1 MADKAD
7 ISAKLEVDG
16 EKAFRDSL
24 KAVDA
29 ELKNFKSEMDLTASA
44 MDDMA
49 DSEEKTAKQSAT
61 LEKIIDTQEKKLGLL
76 NEKYQA
82 SAGKLEDLG
91 RALEDA
97 KNEFGANSEQAL
109 KAQNAYNNQLKSAMN
124 WKTQINKTATE
135 MNKAKKAFSD
145 LGKASD
151 DLGESLAKASDG
163 GGKIKEIF
171 AGNVLAGGA
180 MALAGAVAN
189 IASSFLNI
197 DKATEEVRE
206 NLAKVDSAFSA
217 SGKSSESARKAYR
230 DFYKILGDSDTA
242 AESTQLL
249 AQLAKSEQEVDKW
262 TRTATG
268 VMATFGDSLPINS
281 LIEAANETAKVGTVT
296 GVLAD
301 ALNWV
306 GISEDEFN
314 AKLAACSSE
323 QERNTLITETLA
335 ATYEDAAT
343 AYEANNAGLMQ
354 ARELQAQLDESL
366 AALGGTV
373 QNVKNG
379 LLADFLPA
387 IVQIIEGFNDFVNGV
402 DGADEALSDGI
413 EQMIKAAAKKA
424 PDFLAAGV
432 EIIGMLLK
440 GIVSNLPALAV
451 EFAKMPIKL
460 LAALL
465 EGIGVLP
472 EGGRKMID
480 EILDGAEG
488 KLKGFYDLG
497 INAVKGLWSGI
508 KAEFKSIP
516 SKFSNLLS
524 KLVGTAE
531 DELEINS
538 PSKVFYEIGQYVV
551 QGLAEGIKD
560 GEALAANT
568 MDALNQKIIA
578 KEEELTEALKNSDLS
593 EEMKESLNK
602 QLEAV
607 KEFRQEYESAWDEI
621 TKKQKS
627 MAEKLAD
634 YGDLFTRV
642 TGEAG
647 ESLIELSD
655 LSEQINQI
663 NLFKAA
669 LDRLKAMDAPEGLID
684 AVANM
689 DVDSALAYTDE
700 LFKLT
705 KEEYDDYVKLWE
717 EKQKLAGD
725 HARMFYQS
733 EFDDMKK
740 EFIDKVPPF
749 MDETRDEFMC
759 DGLEL
764 MKGLAQG
771 IQNGRSTVINT
782 IIAVVQQ
789 AVEAAKEE
797 LGIHSPSKV
806 FAQIGDYMAQGLS
819 SGFTNGMKAAT
830 SDITAAMQP
839 QMAQSTQ
846 NQGLVEGLLN
856 GLSAMQDKAVNMA
869 VQVVLPNGEVLAET
883 VFNDLLNVSKQ
894 RGVSLAN
901 A

>member
-29 ELKNFKSEMDLTASA
+29 ELKSLKSEMDLTAST

-49 DSEEKTAKQSAT
+49 DSEEKTAKQGET

-76 NEKYQA
+76 NEKYQT
-82 SAGKLEDLG
+82 SVGRLGDLG
-91 RALEDA
+91 TALENA
-97 KNEFGANSEQAL
+97 KNEFGANSEEAL
-109 KAQNAYNNQLKSAMN
+109 KAQNAYNKQLKSAMDL
-124 WKTQINKTATE
+124 KTQINQTAAE
-135 MNKAKKAFSD
+135 MNKAKKDFSD

-151 DLGESLAKASDG
+151 KLGDGMAKAGDS

-180 MALAGAVAN
+180 MALAGAVAS

-206 NLAKVDSAFSA
+206 NLAKVDSAFGA
-217 SGKSSESARKAYR
+217 SGKSSESASKAYR

-402 DGADEALSDGI
+402 DGADKALSDGI
-413 EQMIKAAAKKA
+413 GQMIDTVVAKLPEFFEFGIKVIGAIAKGILDNLPNIALAAANMVWTLIATITGLDPDIFNTGIDMVKQAADGAISMVKEFVTIGSNVVSGLWEGIKSKSAWLKNQVKNWCQNILDTVKEFFHIGSPSKLFADEVGAMLPAGMAIGIDKGAKKA
-424 PDFLAAGV
+424 LDSMNSLSASVFNAGQ
-432 EIIGMLLK
+432 
-440 GIVSNLPALAV
+440 
-451 EFAKMPIKL
+451 
-460 LAALL
+460 
-465 EGIGVLP
+465 
-472 EGGRKMID
+472 MI
-480 EILDGAEG
+480 E
-488 KLKGFYDLG
+488 
-497 INAVKGLWSGI
+497 
-508 KAEFKSIP
+508 
-516 SKFSNLLS
+516 
-524 KLVGTAE
+524 
-531 DELEINS
+531 
-538 PSKVFYEIGQYVV
+538 
-551 QGLAEGIKD
+551 
-560 GEALAANT
+560 
-568 MDALNQKIIA
+568 
-578 KEEELTEALKNSDLS
+578 
-593 EEMKESLNK
+593 
-602 QLEAV
+602 
-607 KEFRQEYESAWDEI
+607 
-621 TKKQKS
+621 
-627 MAEKLAD
+627 
-634 YGDLFTRV
+634 
-642 TGEAG
+642 
-647 ESLIELSD
+647 
-655 LSEQINQI
+655 
-663 NLFKAA
+663 
-669 LDRLKAMDAPEGLID
+669 
-684 AVANM
+684 
-689 DVDSALAYTDE
+689 
-700 LFKLT
+700 
-705 KEEYDDYVKLWE
+705 
-717 EKQKLAGD
+717 
-725 HARMFYQS
+725 
-733 EFDDMKK
+733 
-740 EFIDKVPPF
+740 
-749 MDETRDEFMC
+749 
-759 DGLEL
+759 
-764 MKGLAQG
+764 
-771 IQNGRSTVINT
+771 
-782 IIAVVQQ
+782 
-789 AVEAAKEE
+789 
-797 LGIHSPSKV
+797 
-806 FAQIGDYMAQGLS
+806 
-819 SGFTNGMKAAT
+819 
-830 SDITAAMQP
+830 P

-894 RGVSLAN
+894 RGVSLATT
-901 A
+901 

>member
-16 EKAFRDSL
+16 EKAFKDSL

-29 ELKNFKSEMDLTASA
+29 ELKNLKSEMDLTASA

-49 DSEEKTAKQSAT
+49 DSEEKTAKQGET

-76 NEKYQA
+76 NEKYQT
-82 SAGKLEDLG
+82 SVGRLGDLG
-91 RALEDA
+91 TALENA

-109 KAQNAYNNQLKSAMN
+109 KAQNAYNKQLKSAMDL
-124 WKTQINKTATE
+124 KTQINQTAAE
-135 MNKAKKAFSD
+135 MNKAKKDFSD

-151 DLGESLAKASDG
+151 ELGDGMAKAGDS

-189 IASSFLNI
+189 IAKSFLDI

-217 SGKSSESARKAYR
+217 SGKSAESSRKAYR

-249 AQLAKSEQEVDKW
+249 AQLAKSEQDVDKW

-402 DGADEALSDGI
+402 DGADKALSDGI
-413 EQMIKAAAKKA
+413 GQMIDTVVAKLPEFFEFGIKVIGAIAKGILDNLPNIALAAANMVWTLIATITGLDPDIFNTGIDMVKQAADGAISMVQEFVTIGSNVVSGLWEGIKSKSAWLKNQVKSWCQNILDTVKEFFHIGSPSKLFADEVGAMLPAGMAIGIDKGAKKA
-424 PDFLAAGV
+424 LDSMNSLSASVFNAGQ
-432 EIIGMLLK
+432 
-440 GIVSNLPALAV
+440 
-451 EFAKMPIKL
+451 
-460 LAALL
+460 
-465 EGIGVLP
+465 
-472 EGGRKMID
+472 MI
-480 EILDGAEG
+480 E
-488 KLKGFYDLG
+488 
-497 INAVKGLWSGI
+497 
-508 KAEFKSIP
+508 
-516 SKFSNLLS
+516 
-524 KLVGTAE
+524 
-531 DELEINS
+531 
-538 PSKVFYEIGQYVV
+538 
-551 QGLAEGIKD
+551 
-560 GEALAANT
+560 
-568 MDALNQKIIA
+568 
-578 KEEELTEALKNSDLS
+578 
-593 EEMKESLNK
+593 
-602 QLEAV
+602 
-607 KEFRQEYESAWDEI
+607 
-621 TKKQKS
+621 
-627 MAEKLAD
+627 
-634 YGDLFTRV
+634 
-642 TGEAG
+642 
-647 ESLIELSD
+647 
-655 LSEQINQI
+655 
-663 NLFKAA
+663 
-669 LDRLKAMDAPEGLID
+669 
-684 AVANM
+684 
-689 DVDSALAYTDE
+689 
-700 LFKLT
+700 
-705 KEEYDDYVKLWE
+705 
-717 EKQKLAGD
+717 
-725 HARMFYQS
+725 
-733 EFDDMKK
+733 
-740 EFIDKVPPF
+740 
-749 MDETRDEFMC
+749 
-759 DGLEL
+759 
-764 MKGLAQG
+764 
-771 IQNGRSTVINT
+771 
-782 IIAVVQQ
+782 
-789 AVEAAKEE
+789 
-797 LGIHSPSKV
+797 
-806 FAQIGDYMAQGLS
+806 
-819 SGFTNGMKAAT
+819 
-830 SDITAAMQP
+830 P

>member
-16 EKAFRDSL
+16 EKTFKDSL

-29 ELKNFKSEMDLTASA
+29 ELKSLKSEMDLTASA

-49 DSEEKTAKQSAT
+49 DSEEKTAKQSET

-76 NEKYQA
+76 NEKYQT
-82 SAGKLEDLG
+82 SVGRLSDLG
-91 RALEDA
+91 TALENA

-109 KAQNAYNNQLKSAMN
+109 KAQNAYNKQLKSAMDL
-124 WKTQINKTATE
+124 KTQINQTAAE
-135 MNKAKKAFSD
+135 MNKAKKDFND
-145 LGKASD
+145 LGKASGN
-151 DLGESLAKASDG
+151 LGESLAKASDG

-217 SGKSSESARKAYR
+217 SGKSSESAHKAYR

-335 ATYEDAAT
+335 ATYEDAAI
-343 AYEANNAGLMQ
+343 AYEANNAGLIQ

-402 DGADEALSDGI
+402 DGADKALSDGI
-413 EQMIKAAAKKA
+413 EQMIDAVVAKLPEFFEFGIKVIGAIAKGILDNLPNIALAAANMVWTLIATIVGLDPEIFNTGIDMVKQAADGAISMVKEFVTIGSNVVSGLWEGIKSKSTWLKNQVKNWCQNILDTVKEFFHIGSPSKLFADEVGAMLPAGMAIGIDKGAKKA
-424 PDFLAAGV
+424 LDSMNSLSASVFNAG
-432 EIIGMLLK
+432 
-440 GIVSNLPALAV
+440 
-451 EFAKMPIKL
+451 
-460 LAALL
+460 
-465 EGIGVLP
+465 
-472 EGGRKMID
+472 KMI
-480 EILDGAEG
+480 E
-488 KLKGFYDLG
+488 
-497 INAVKGLWSGI
+497 
-508 KAEFKSIP
+508 
-516 SKFSNLLS
+516 
-524 KLVGTAE
+524 
-531 DELEINS
+531 
-538 PSKVFYEIGQYVV
+538 
-551 QGLAEGIKD
+551 
-560 GEALAANT
+560 
-568 MDALNQKIIA
+568 
-578 KEEELTEALKNSDLS
+578 
-593 EEMKESLNK
+593 
-602 QLEAV
+602 
-607 KEFRQEYESAWDEI
+607 
-621 TKKQKS
+621 
-627 MAEKLAD
+627 
-634 YGDLFTRV
+634 
-642 TGEAG
+642 
-647 ESLIELSD
+647 
-655 LSEQINQI
+655 
-663 NLFKAA
+663 
-669 LDRLKAMDAPEGLID
+669 
-684 AVANM
+684 
-689 DVDSALAYTDE
+689 
-700 LFKLT
+700 
-705 KEEYDDYVKLWE
+705 
-717 EKQKLAGD
+717 
-725 HARMFYQS
+725 
-733 EFDDMKK
+733 
-740 EFIDKVPPF
+740 
-749 MDETRDEFMC
+749 
-759 DGLEL
+759 
-764 MKGLAQG
+764 
-771 IQNGRSTVINT
+771 
-782 IIAVVQQ
+782 
-789 AVEAAKEE
+789 
-797 LGIHSPSKV
+797 
-806 FAQIGDYMAQGLS
+806 
-819 SGFTNGMKAAT
+819 
-830 SDITAAMQP
+830 P

-894 RGVSLAN
+894 RGVSLATT
-901 A
+901 

>member
-24 KAVDA
+24 NAINA
-29 ELKNFKSEMDLTASA
+29 ELKALKSESDLVSSS
-44 MDDMA
+44 MDDMT
-49 DSEEKTAKQSAT
+49 DSEEKTAKQSET

-82 SAGKLEDLG
+82 SAGRLEDLG
-91 RALEDA
+91 TALKNA

-151 DLGESLAKASDG
+151 DLGESLAKAENS

-180 MALAGAVAN
+180 VALAGAVAD

-217 SGKSSESARKAYR
+217 SGKSAESSRKAYR

-335 ATYEDAAT
+335 ATYEDAAA

-402 DGADEALSDGI
+402 DGADKALSDGI
-413 EQMIKAAAKKA
+413 GQMIDTVIAKLPEFFEFGIKVIGAIAKGILDNLPNIALVAANMVWTLIATIVGLDPEIFNTGVDMVKQAADGAISMVKEFVTIGSNVVSGLWEGIKSKSTWLKNQVKNWCQNILDTVKEFFHIGSPSKLFADEVGAMLPAGMAIGIDKGAKKA
-424 PDFLAAGV
+424 LDSMNSLSASVFNAG
-432 EIIGMLLK
+432 
-440 GIVSNLPALAV
+440 
-451 EFAKMPIKL
+451 
-460 LAALL
+460 
-465 EGIGVLP
+465 
-472 EGGRKMID
+472 KMI
-480 EILDGAEG
+480 E
-488 KLKGFYDLG
+488 
-497 INAVKGLWSGI
+497 
-508 KAEFKSIP
+508 
-516 SKFSNLLS
+516 
-524 KLVGTAE
+524 
-531 DELEINS
+531 
-538 PSKVFYEIGQYVV
+538 
-551 QGLAEGIKD
+551 
-560 GEALAANT
+560 
-568 MDALNQKIIA
+568 
-578 KEEELTEALKNSDLS
+578 
-593 EEMKESLNK
+593 
-602 QLEAV
+602 
-607 KEFRQEYESAWDEI
+607 
-621 TKKQKS
+621 
-627 MAEKLAD
+627 
-634 YGDLFTRV
+634 
-642 TGEAG
+642 
-647 ESLIELSD
+647 
-655 LSEQINQI
+655 
-663 NLFKAA
+663 
-669 LDRLKAMDAPEGLID
+669 
-684 AVANM
+684 
-689 DVDSALAYTDE
+689 
-700 LFKLT
+700 
-705 KEEYDDYVKLWE
+705 
-717 EKQKLAGD
+717 
-725 HARMFYQS
+725 
-733 EFDDMKK
+733 
-740 EFIDKVPPF
+740 
-749 MDETRDEFMC
+749 
-759 DGLEL
+759 
-764 MKGLAQG
+764 
-771 IQNGRSTVINT
+771 
-782 IIAVVQQ
+782 
-789 AVEAAKEE
+789 
-797 LGIHSPSKV
+797 
-806 FAQIGDYMAQGLS
+806 
-819 SGFTNGMKAAT
+819 
-830 SDITAAMQP
+830 P

-894 RGVSLAN
+894 RGVSLATT
-901 A
+901 

>member
-29 ELKNFKSEMDLTASA
+29 ELKNLKSEMDLTAST

-49 DSEEKTAKQSAT
+49 DSEEKTAKQGET

-76 NEKYQA
+76 NEKYQT
-82 SAGKLEDLG
+82 SVGRLSDLG
-91 RALEDA
+91 TALENA
-97 KNEFGANSEQAL
+97 KNEFGANSEEAL
-109 KAQNAYNNQLKSAMN
+109 KAQNAYNRQLKSAMDL
-124 WKTQINKTATE
+124 KTQINQTAAE
-135 MNKAKKAFSD
+135 MNKAKKDFSD

-151 DLGESLAKASDG
+151 KLGDGMAKAGDS

-180 MALAGAVAN
+180 MALAGAVAD

-335 ATYEDAAT
+335 ATYEDAAI

-402 DGADEALSDGI
+402 DGADKALSDGI
-413 EQMIKAAAKKA
+413 GQMIDTVVAKLPEFFEFGIKVIGAIAKGIIDNLPNIALAAANMVWTLIATITGLDPDIFNTGIDMVKQAADGAISMVKEFVTIGSNVVSGLWEGIKSKSAWLKNQVKSWCQNILDTVKEFFHIGSPSKLFADEVGAMLPAGMAIGIDKGAKKA
-424 PDFLAAGV
+424 LDSMNSLSASVFNAG
-432 EIIGMLLK
+432 
-440 GIVSNLPALAV
+440 
-451 EFAKMPIKL
+451 
-460 LAALL
+460 
-465 EGIGVLP
+465 
-472 EGGRKMID
+472 KMI
-480 EILDGAEG
+480 E
-488 KLKGFYDLG
+488 
-497 INAVKGLWSGI
+497 
-508 KAEFKSIP
+508 
-516 SKFSNLLS
+516 
-524 KLVGTAE
+524 
-531 DELEINS
+531 
-538 PSKVFYEIGQYVV
+538 
-551 QGLAEGIKD
+551 
-560 GEALAANT
+560 
-568 MDALNQKIIA
+568 
-578 KEEELTEALKNSDLS
+578 
-593 EEMKESLNK
+593 
-602 QLEAV
+602 
-607 KEFRQEYESAWDEI
+607 
-621 TKKQKS
+621 
-627 MAEKLAD
+627 
-634 YGDLFTRV
+634 
-642 TGEAG
+642 
-647 ESLIELSD
+647 
-655 LSEQINQI
+655 
-663 NLFKAA
+663 
-669 LDRLKAMDAPEGLID
+669 
-684 AVANM
+684 
-689 DVDSALAYTDE
+689 
-700 LFKLT
+700 
-705 KEEYDDYVKLWE
+705 
-717 EKQKLAGD
+717 
-725 HARMFYQS
+725 
-733 EFDDMKK
+733 
-740 EFIDKVPPF
+740 
-749 MDETRDEFMC
+749 
-759 DGLEL
+759 
-764 MKGLAQG
+764 
-771 IQNGRSTVINT
+771 
-782 IIAVVQQ
+782 
-789 AVEAAKEE
+789 
-797 LGIHSPSKV
+797 
-806 FAQIGDYMAQGLS
+806 
-819 SGFTNGMKAAT
+819 
-830 SDITAAMQP
+830 P

-894 RGVSLAN
+894 RGVSLATT
-901 A
+901 

>member
-24 KAVDA
+24 KAVDS
-29 ELKNFKSEMDLTASA
+29 ELKNLKSEMDLTASA

-49 DSEEKTAKQSAT
+49 DSEEKTAKQGET

-76 NEKYQA
+76 NEKYQT
-82 SAGKLEDLG
+82 SVGRLGDLG
-91 RALEDA
+91 TALENA
-97 KNEFGANSEQAL
+97 KNEFGANSEEAL
-109 KAQNAYNNQLKSAMN
+109 KAQNAYNKQLKSAMDL
-124 WKTQINKTATE
+124 KTQINQTAAE
-135 MNKAKKAFSD
+135 MNKAKKDFSD
-145 LGKASD
+145 LGKASG

-217 SGKSSESARKAYR
+217 SGKSAESSRKAYR

-242 AESTQLL
+242 AESAQLL

-335 ATYEDAAT
+335 ATYEDAAI

-366 AALGGTV
+366 ALLGGTV

-402 DGADEALSDGI
+402 DGADKALSDGI
-413 EQMIKAAAKKA
+413 GQMIDAVVAKLPEFFEFGIKVIGAIAKGILDNLPNIALAAANMVWTLIATITGLDPDIFNTGIDMVKQAADGAISMVQEFVTIGSNVVSGLWEGIKSKSAWLKNQVKNWCQSILDSVKEFFHIGSPSKLFADEVGAMLPAGMAIGIDKGAKKA
-424 PDFLAAGV
+424 LDSMNSLSASVFNAGQ
-432 EIIGMLLK
+432 
-440 GIVSNLPALAV
+440 
-451 EFAKMPIKL
+451 
-460 LAALL
+460 
-465 EGIGVLP
+465 
-472 EGGRKMID
+472 MI
-480 EILDGAEG
+480 E
-488 KLKGFYDLG
+488 
-497 INAVKGLWSGI
+497 
-508 KAEFKSIP
+508 
-516 SKFSNLLS
+516 
-524 KLVGTAE
+524 
-531 DELEINS
+531 
-538 PSKVFYEIGQYVV
+538 
-551 QGLAEGIKD
+551 
-560 GEALAANT
+560 
-568 MDALNQKIIA
+568 
-578 KEEELTEALKNSDLS
+578 
-593 EEMKESLNK
+593 
-602 QLEAV
+602 
-607 KEFRQEYESAWDEI
+607 
-621 TKKQKS
+621 
-627 MAEKLAD
+627 
-634 YGDLFTRV
+634 
-642 TGEAG
+642 
-647 ESLIELSD
+647 
-655 LSEQINQI
+655 
-663 NLFKAA
+663 
-669 LDRLKAMDAPEGLID
+669 
-684 AVANM
+684 
-689 DVDSALAYTDE
+689 
-700 LFKLT
+700 
-705 KEEYDDYVKLWE
+705 
-717 EKQKLAGD
+717 
-725 HARMFYQS
+725 
-733 EFDDMKK
+733 
-740 EFIDKVPPF
+740 
-749 MDETRDEFMC
+749 
-759 DGLEL
+759 
-764 MKGLAQG
+764 
-771 IQNGRSTVINT
+771 
-782 IIAVVQQ
+782 
-789 AVEAAKEE
+789 
-797 LGIHSPSKV
+797 
-806 FAQIGDYMAQGLS
+806 
-819 SGFTNGMKAAT
+819 
-830 SDITAAMQP
+830 P

>member
-16 EKAFRDSL
+16 EKAFKDSL

-29 ELKNFKSEMDLTASA
+29 ELKSLKSEMDLTASA

-49 DSEEKTAKQSAT
+49 DSEEKTAKQGET

-76 NEKYQA
+76 NEKYQT
-82 SAGKLEDLG
+82 SVGRLSDLG
-91 RALEDA
+91 SALENA
-97 KNEFGANSEQAL
+97 KNEFGANSEEAL
-109 KAQNAYNNQLKSAMN
+109 KAQNAYNRQLKSAMDL
-124 WKTQINKTATE
+124 KTQINQTAAE
-135 MNKAKKAFSD
+135 MNKAKKDFSD

-151 DLGESLAKASDG
+151 KLGDGMAKAGDS

-206 NLAKVDSAFSA
+206 NLVKVDSAFSA

-281 LIEAANETAKVGTVT
+281 LIEASNETAKVGTVT

-323 QERNTLITETLA
+323 QERNALITETLA
-335 ATYEDAAT
+335 ATYEDAAA

-366 AALGGTV
+366 ALLGGTV
-373 QNVKNG
+373 QDVKNG

-413 EQMIKAAAKKA
+413 GQMIDAVVAKLPEFFEFGIKVIGAIAKGILDNLPNIALAAANMVWTLIATITGLDPDIFNTGIDMVKQAADGAISMVKEFVTIGSNVVSGLWEGIKSKSAWLKNQAKNWCQSILDSVKEFFHIGSPSKLFADEVGAMLPAGMAIGIDKGAKKA
-424 PDFLAAGV
+424 LDSMNSLSASVFNAGQ
-432 EIIGMLLK
+432 
-440 GIVSNLPALAV
+440 
-451 EFAKMPIKL
+451 
-460 LAALL
+460 
-465 EGIGVLP
+465 
-472 EGGRKMID
+472 MI
-480 EILDGAEG
+480 E
-488 KLKGFYDLG
+488 
-497 INAVKGLWSGI
+497 
-508 KAEFKSIP
+508 
-516 SKFSNLLS
+516 
-524 KLVGTAE
+524 
-531 DELEINS
+531 
-538 PSKVFYEIGQYVV
+538 
-551 QGLAEGIKD
+551 
-560 GEALAANT
+560 
-568 MDALNQKIIA
+568 
-578 KEEELTEALKNSDLS
+578 
-593 EEMKESLNK
+593 
-602 QLEAV
+602 
-607 KEFRQEYESAWDEI
+607 
-621 TKKQKS
+621 
-627 MAEKLAD
+627 
-634 YGDLFTRV
+634 
-642 TGEAG
+642 
-647 ESLIELSD
+647 
-655 LSEQINQI
+655 
-663 NLFKAA
+663 
-669 LDRLKAMDAPEGLID
+669 
-684 AVANM
+684 
-689 DVDSALAYTDE
+689 
-700 LFKLT
+700 
-705 KEEYDDYVKLWE
+705 
-717 EKQKLAGD
+717 
-725 HARMFYQS
+725 
-733 EFDDMKK
+733 
-740 EFIDKVPPF
+740 
-749 MDETRDEFMC
+749 
-759 DGLEL
+759 
-764 MKGLAQG
+764 
-771 IQNGRSTVINT
+771 
-782 IIAVVQQ
+782 
-789 AVEAAKEE
+789 
-797 LGIHSPSKV
+797 
-806 FAQIGDYMAQGLS
+806 
-819 SGFTNGMKAAT
+819 
-830 SDITAAMQP
+830 P

-894 RGVSLAN
+894 RGVSLATT
-901 A
+901 

>member
-29 ELKNFKSEMDLTASA
+29 ELKSLKSEMDLTASV

-49 DSEEKTAKQSAT
+49 DSEEKTAKQGET

-76 NEKYQA
+76 NEKYQT
-82 SAGKLEDLG
+82 SVGRLSDLG
-91 RALEDA
+91 TALENA
-97 KNEFGANSEQAL
+97 KNEFGANSEEAL
-109 KAQNAYNNQLKSAMN
+109 KAQNAYNKQLKSAMDL
-124 WKTQINKTATE
+124 KTQINQTAAE
-135 MNKAKKAFSD
+135 MNKAKKDFSD

-151 DLGESLAKASDG
+151 ELGDGMAKAGDS

-217 SGKSSESARKAYR
+217 SGKSAESSRKAYK

-249 AQLAKSEQEVDKW
+249 AQLAKSEQDVDKW

-323 QERNTLITETLA
+323 QERNALITETLA

-366 AALGGTV
+366 AALGSTV

-402 DGADEALSDGI
+402 DGADKALSDGI
-413 EQMIKAAAKKA
+413 GQMIDTVVAKLPEFFEFGIKVIGAIAKGIIDNLPNIALAAANMVWTLIATITGLDPDIFNTGIDMVKQAADGAISMVKEFVTIGSNVVSGLWEGIKSKSTWLKNQVKNWCQNILDTVKEFFHIGSPSKLFADEVGAMLPAGMAIGIDKGAKKA
-424 PDFLAAGV
+424 LDSMNSLSASVFNAGQ
-432 EIIGMLLK
+432 
-440 GIVSNLPALAV
+440 
-451 EFAKMPIKL
+451 
-460 LAALL
+460 
-465 EGIGVLP
+465 
-472 EGGRKMID
+472 MI
-480 EILDGAEG
+480 E
-488 KLKGFYDLG
+488 
-497 INAVKGLWSGI
+497 
-508 KAEFKSIP
+508 
-516 SKFSNLLS
+516 
-524 KLVGTAE
+524 
-531 DELEINS
+531 
-538 PSKVFYEIGQYVV
+538 
-551 QGLAEGIKD
+551 
-560 GEALAANT
+560 
-568 MDALNQKIIA
+568 
-578 KEEELTEALKNSDLS
+578 
-593 EEMKESLNK
+593 
-602 QLEAV
+602 
-607 KEFRQEYESAWDEI
+607 
-621 TKKQKS
+621 
-627 MAEKLAD
+627 
-634 YGDLFTRV
+634 
-642 TGEAG
+642 
-647 ESLIELSD
+647 
-655 LSEQINQI
+655 
-663 NLFKAA
+663 
-669 LDRLKAMDAPEGLID
+669 
-684 AVANM
+684 
-689 DVDSALAYTDE
+689 
-700 LFKLT
+700 
-705 KEEYDDYVKLWE
+705 
-717 EKQKLAGD
+717 
-725 HARMFYQS
+725 
-733 EFDDMKK
+733 
-740 EFIDKVPPF
+740 
-749 MDETRDEFMC
+749 
-759 DGLEL
+759 
-764 MKGLAQG
+764 
-771 IQNGRSTVINT
+771 
-782 IIAVVQQ
+782 
-789 AVEAAKEE
+789 
-797 LGIHSPSKV
+797 
-806 FAQIGDYMAQGLS
+806 
-819 SGFTNGMKAAT
+819 
-830 SDITAAMQP
+830 P

-894 RGVSLAN
+894 RGVSLATT
-901 A
+901 

>member
-24 KAVDA
+24 KAVDS
-29 ELKNFKSEMDLTASA
+29 ELKNLKSEMDLTASS

-49 DSEEKTAKQSAT
+49 DSEEKTAKQSET

-76 NEKYQA
+76 NEKYQT
-82 SAGKLEDLG
+82 SVGRLSDLG
-91 RALEDA
+91 TALENA
-97 KNEFGANSEQAL
+97 KNEFGANSEEAL
-109 KAQNAYNNQLKSAMN
+109 KAQNAYNKQLKSAMDL
-124 WKTQINKTATE
+124 KTQINQTAAE
-135 MNKAKKAFSD
+135 MNKAKKDFSD

-151 DLGESLAKASDG
+151 KLGDGMAKAGDS

-180 MALAGAVAN
+180 MALAGAVAS
-189 IASSFLNI
+189 IASSFLDI

-217 SGKSSESARKAYR
+217 SGKSAESSRKAYR

-242 AESTQLL
+242 AESAQLL

-335 ATYEDAAT
+335 ATYEDAAI

-354 ARELQAQLDESL
+354 SRELQAQLDESL

-387 IVQIIEGFNDFVNGV
+387 IVQIIEGFNDFMNGV
-402 DGADEALSDGI
+402 DGANKALSDGI
-413 EQMIKAAAKKA
+413 GQMIDAVVAKLPEFFEFGIKVIGAIAKGIIDNLPNIALAAANMVWTLIATITGLDPDIFNTGIDMVKQAADGAISMVKEFVTIGSNVVSGLWEGIKSKSAWLKNQVKSWCQNILDTVKEFFHIGSPSKLFADEVGAMLPAGMAIGIDKGAKKA
-424 PDFLAAGV
+424 LDSMNSLSASVFNAGQ
-432 EIIGMLLK
+432 
-440 GIVSNLPALAV
+440 
-451 EFAKMPIKL
+451 
-460 LAALL
+460 
-465 EGIGVLP
+465 
-472 EGGRKMID
+472 MI
-480 EILDGAEG
+480 E
-488 KLKGFYDLG
+488 
-497 INAVKGLWSGI
+497 
-508 KAEFKSIP
+508 
-516 SKFSNLLS
+516 
-524 KLVGTAE
+524 
-531 DELEINS
+531 
-538 PSKVFYEIGQYVV
+538 
-551 QGLAEGIKD
+551 
-560 GEALAANT
+560 
-568 MDALNQKIIA
+568 
-578 KEEELTEALKNSDLS
+578 
-593 EEMKESLNK
+593 
-602 QLEAV
+602 
-607 KEFRQEYESAWDEI
+607 
-621 TKKQKS
+621 
-627 MAEKLAD
+627 
-634 YGDLFTRV
+634 
-642 TGEAG
+642 
-647 ESLIELSD
+647 
-655 LSEQINQI
+655 
-663 NLFKAA
+663 
-669 LDRLKAMDAPEGLID
+669 
-684 AVANM
+684 
-689 DVDSALAYTDE
+689 
-700 LFKLT
+700 
-705 KEEYDDYVKLWE
+705 
-717 EKQKLAGD
+717 
-725 HARMFYQS
+725 
-733 EFDDMKK
+733 
-740 EFIDKVPPF
+740 
-749 MDETRDEFMC
+749 
-759 DGLEL
+759 
-764 MKGLAQG
+764 
-771 IQNGRSTVINT
+771 
-782 IIAVVQQ
+782 
-789 AVEAAKEE
+789 
-797 LGIHSPSKV
+797 
-806 FAQIGDYMAQGLS
+806 
-819 SGFTNGMKAAT
+819 
-830 SDITAAMQP
+830 P

>member
-24 KAVDA
+24 KAVDS
-29 ELKNFKSEMDLTASA
+29 ELKSLKSEMDLTASA

-49 DSEEKTAKQSAT
+49 DSEEKTAKQGET

-76 NEKYQA
+76 NEKYQT
-82 SAGKLEDLG
+82 SVGRLGDLG
-91 RALEDA
+91 TALENA
-97 KNEFGANSEQAL
+97 KNEFGANSEEAL
-109 KAQNAYNNQLKSAMN
+109 KAQNAYNKQLKSAMDL
-124 WKTQINKTATE
+124 KTQINQTAAE
-135 MNKAKKAFSD
+135 MNKAKKDFSD

-151 DLGESLAKASDG
+151 DLGSSLDKAENS

-180 MALAGAVAN
+180 MALAGAVAD

-217 SGKSSESARKAYR
+217 SGKSAESGRKAYK

-387 IVQIIEGFNDFVNGV
+387 IVQIIEGFNDFMNGV
-402 DGADEALSDGI
+402 DGADKALSDGI
-413 EQMIKAAAKKA
+413 GQMIDTVVAKLPEFFEFGIKVIGAIAKGILDNLPNIALAAANMVWTLIATITGLDPDIFNTGIDMVKQAADGAISMVKEFVTIGSNVVSGLWEGIKSKSTWLKNQVKNWCQNILDTVKEFFHIGSPSKLFADEVGAMLPAGMAIGIDKGAKKA
-424 PDFLAAGV
+424 LDSMNSLSASVFNAGQ
-432 EIIGMLLK
+432 
-440 GIVSNLPALAV
+440 
-451 EFAKMPIKL
+451 
-460 LAALL
+460 
-465 EGIGVLP
+465 
-472 EGGRKMID
+472 MI
-480 EILDGAEG
+480 E
-488 KLKGFYDLG
+488 
-497 INAVKGLWSGI
+497 
-508 KAEFKSIP
+508 
-516 SKFSNLLS
+516 
-524 KLVGTAE
+524 
-531 DELEINS
+531 
-538 PSKVFYEIGQYVV
+538 
-551 QGLAEGIKD
+551 
-560 GEALAANT
+560 
-568 MDALNQKIIA
+568 
-578 KEEELTEALKNSDLS
+578 
-593 EEMKESLNK
+593 
-602 QLEAV
+602 
-607 KEFRQEYESAWDEI
+607 
-621 TKKQKS
+621 
-627 MAEKLAD
+627 
-634 YGDLFTRV
+634 
-642 TGEAG
+642 
-647 ESLIELSD
+647 
-655 LSEQINQI
+655 
-663 NLFKAA
+663 
-669 LDRLKAMDAPEGLID
+669 
-684 AVANM
+684 
-689 DVDSALAYTDE
+689 
-700 LFKLT
+700 
-705 KEEYDDYVKLWE
+705 
-717 EKQKLAGD
+717 
-725 HARMFYQS
+725 
-733 EFDDMKK
+733 
-740 EFIDKVPPF
+740 
-749 MDETRDEFMC
+749 
-759 DGLEL
+759 
-764 MKGLAQG
+764 
-771 IQNGRSTVINT
+771 
-782 IIAVVQQ
+782 
-789 AVEAAKEE
+789 
-797 LGIHSPSKV
+797 
-806 FAQIGDYMAQGLS
+806 
-819 SGFTNGMKAAT
+819 
-830 SDITAAMQP
+830 P

-894 RGVSLAN
+894 RGVSLATT
-901 A
+901 

>member
-16 EKAFRDSL
+16 EKAFKDSL

-29 ELKNFKSEMDLTASA
+29 ELKNLKSEMDLTASA

-49 DSEEKTAKQSAT
+49 DSEEKTAKQSET

-76 NEKYQA
+76 NEKYQT
-82 SAGKLEDLG
+82 SVGRLSDLG
-91 RALEDA
+91 TALENA

-109 KAQNAYNNQLKSAMN
+109 KAQNAYNKQLKSAMDL
-124 WKTQINKTATE
+124 KTQINQTAAE
-135 MNKAKKAFSD
+135 MNKAKKDFSD

-151 DLGESLAKASDG
+151 DLGNSLDKAENS

-180 MALAGAVAN
+180 VALAGAVAN

-335 ATYEDAAT
+335 ATYEDAAA

-413 EQMIKAAAKKA
+413 GQMIDAVVAKLPEFFEFGIKVIGAIAKGIFDNLPNIALAAANMVWTLIATITGLDPDIFNTGIDMVKQAADGAISMVKEFVTIGSNVVSGLWEGIKSKSAWLKNQVKSWCQSILDSVKEFFHIGSPSKLFADEVGAMLPAGMAIGIDKGAKKA
-424 PDFLAAGV
+424 LDSMNSLSASVFNAGQ
-432 EIIGMLLK
+432 
-440 GIVSNLPALAV
+440 
-451 EFAKMPIKL
+451 
-460 LAALL
+460 
-465 EGIGVLP
+465 
-472 EGGRKMID
+472 MI
-480 EILDGAEG
+480 E
-488 KLKGFYDLG
+488 
-497 INAVKGLWSGI
+497 
-508 KAEFKSIP
+508 
-516 SKFSNLLS
+516 
-524 KLVGTAE
+524 
-531 DELEINS
+531 
-538 PSKVFYEIGQYVV
+538 
-551 QGLAEGIKD
+551 
-560 GEALAANT
+560 
-568 MDALNQKIIA
+568 
-578 KEEELTEALKNSDLS
+578 
-593 EEMKESLNK
+593 
-602 QLEAV
+602 
-607 KEFRQEYESAWDEI
+607 
-621 TKKQKS
+621 
-627 MAEKLAD
+627 
-634 YGDLFTRV
+634 
-642 TGEAG
+642 
-647 ESLIELSD
+647 
-655 LSEQINQI
+655 
-663 NLFKAA
+663 
-669 LDRLKAMDAPEGLID
+669 
-684 AVANM
+684 
-689 DVDSALAYTDE
+689 
-700 LFKLT
+700 
-705 KEEYDDYVKLWE
+705 
-717 EKQKLAGD
+717 
-725 HARMFYQS
+725 
-733 EFDDMKK
+733 
-740 EFIDKVPPF
+740 
-749 MDETRDEFMC
+749 
-759 DGLEL
+759 
-764 MKGLAQG
+764 
-771 IQNGRSTVINT
+771 
-782 IIAVVQQ
+782 
-789 AVEAAKEE
+789 
-797 LGIHSPSKV
+797 
-806 FAQIGDYMAQGLS
+806 
-819 SGFTNGMKAAT
+819 
-830 SDITAAMQP
+830 P

>member
-29 ELKNFKSEMDLTASA
+29 ELKNLKSEMDLTAST

-49 DSEEKTAKQSAT
+49 DSEEKTAKQGET

-76 NEKYQA
+76 NEKYQT
-82 SAGKLEDLG
+82 SVGRLGDLG
-91 RALEDA
+91 TALENA
-97 KNEFGANSEQAL
+97 KNEFGANSEEAL
-109 KAQNAYNNQLKSAMN
+109 KAQNAYNKQLKSAMDL
-124 WKTQINKTATE
+124 KTQINQTAAE
-135 MNKAKKAFSD
+135 MNKAKKDFSD

-151 DLGESLAKASDG
+151 KLGDGMAKAGDS

-180 MALAGAVAN
+180 MALAGAVAS

-206 NLAKVDSAFSA
+206 NLAKVDSAFGA
-217 SGKSSESARKAYR
+217 SGKSSESASKAYR

-402 DGADEALSDGI
+402 DGADKALSDGI
-413 EQMIKAAAKKA
+413 GQMIDTVVAKLPEFFEFGIKVIGAIAKGILDNLPNIALAAANMVWTLIATITGLDPDIFNTGIDMVKQAADGAISMVKEFVTIGSNVVSGLWEGIKSKSAWLKNQVKNWCQNILDTVKEFFHIGSPSKLFADEVGAMLPAGMAIGIDKGAKKA
-424 PDFLAAGV
+424 LDSMNSLSASVFNAGQ
-432 EIIGMLLK
+432 
-440 GIVSNLPALAV
+440 
-451 EFAKMPIKL
+451 
-460 LAALL
+460 
-465 EGIGVLP
+465 
-472 EGGRKMID
+472 MI
-480 EILDGAEG
+480 E
-488 KLKGFYDLG
+488 
-497 INAVKGLWSGI
+497 
-508 KAEFKSIP
+508 
-516 SKFSNLLS
+516 
-524 KLVGTAE
+524 
-531 DELEINS
+531 
-538 PSKVFYEIGQYVV
+538 
-551 QGLAEGIKD
+551 
-560 GEALAANT
+560 
-568 MDALNQKIIA
+568 
-578 KEEELTEALKNSDLS
+578 
-593 EEMKESLNK
+593 
-602 QLEAV
+602 
-607 KEFRQEYESAWDEI
+607 
-621 TKKQKS
+621 
-627 MAEKLAD
+627 
-634 YGDLFTRV
+634 
-642 TGEAG
+642 
-647 ESLIELSD
+647 
-655 LSEQINQI
+655 
-663 NLFKAA
+663 
-669 LDRLKAMDAPEGLID
+669 
-684 AVANM
+684 
-689 DVDSALAYTDE
+689 
-700 LFKLT
+700 
-705 KEEYDDYVKLWE
+705 
-717 EKQKLAGD
+717 
-725 HARMFYQS
+725 
-733 EFDDMKK
+733 
-740 EFIDKVPPF
+740 
-749 MDETRDEFMC
+749 
-759 DGLEL
+759 
-764 MKGLAQG
+764 
-771 IQNGRSTVINT
+771 
-782 IIAVVQQ
+782 
-789 AVEAAKEE
+789 
-797 LGIHSPSKV
+797 
-806 FAQIGDYMAQGLS
+806 
-819 SGFTNGMKAAT
+819 
-830 SDITAAMQP
+830 P

-894 RGVSLAN
+894 RGVSLATT
-901 A
+901 

>member
-29 ELKNFKSEMDLTASA
+29 ELKNLKSEMDLTAST

-49 DSEEKTAKQSAT
+49 DSEEKTAKQGET

-76 NEKYQA
+76 NEKYQT
-82 SAGKLEDLG
+82 SVGRLSDLG
-91 RALEDA
+91 TALENA

-109 KAQNAYNNQLKSAMN
+109 KAQNAYNKQLKSAMDL
-124 WKTQINKTATE
+124 KTQINQTAAE
-135 MNKAKKAFSD
+135 MNKAKKDFSD
-145 LGKASD
+145 LSKASGE
-151 DLGESLAKASDG
+151 LGDGMAKAGDS

-189 IASSFLNI
+189 IASSFLDI

-217 SGKSSESARKAYR
+217 SGKSAESSRKAYK

-242 AESTQLL
+242 AESAQLL

-335 ATYEDAAT
+335 ATYEDAAI

-387 IVQIIEGFNDFVNGV
+387 IVQIIEGFNDFMNGV
-402 DGADEALSDGI
+402 DGADKALSDGI
-413 EQMIKAAAKKA
+413 GQMIDTVVAKLPEFFEFGIKVIGAIAKGIIDNLPNIALAAANMVWTLIATIVGLDPDIFNTGIDMVKQAADGAISMVKEFVTIGSNVVSGLWEGIKSKSAWLKNQVKNWCQNILDTVKEFFHIGSPSKLFADEVGAMLPAGMAIGIDKGAKKA
-424 PDFLAAGV
+424 LDSMNSLSASVFNAG
-432 EIIGMLLK
+432 
-440 GIVSNLPALAV
+440 
-451 EFAKMPIKL
+451 
-460 LAALL
+460 
-465 EGIGVLP
+465 
-472 EGGRKMID
+472 KMI
-480 EILDGAEG
+480 E
-488 KLKGFYDLG
+488 
-497 INAVKGLWSGI
+497 
-508 KAEFKSIP
+508 
-516 SKFSNLLS
+516 
-524 KLVGTAE
+524 
-531 DELEINS
+531 
-538 PSKVFYEIGQYVV
+538 
-551 QGLAEGIKD
+551 
-560 GEALAANT
+560 
-568 MDALNQKIIA
+568 
-578 KEEELTEALKNSDLS
+578 
-593 EEMKESLNK
+593 
-602 QLEAV
+602 
-607 KEFRQEYESAWDEI
+607 
-621 TKKQKS
+621 
-627 MAEKLAD
+627 
-634 YGDLFTRV
+634 
-642 TGEAG
+642 
-647 ESLIELSD
+647 
-655 LSEQINQI
+655 
-663 NLFKAA
+663 
-669 LDRLKAMDAPEGLID
+669 
-684 AVANM
+684 
-689 DVDSALAYTDE
+689 
-700 LFKLT
+700 
-705 KEEYDDYVKLWE
+705 
-717 EKQKLAGD
+717 
-725 HARMFYQS
+725 
-733 EFDDMKK
+733 
-740 EFIDKVPPF
+740 
-749 MDETRDEFMC
+749 
-759 DGLEL
+759 
-764 MKGLAQG
+764 
-771 IQNGRSTVINT
+771 
-782 IIAVVQQ
+782 
-789 AVEAAKEE
+789 
-797 LGIHSPSKV
+797 
-806 FAQIGDYMAQGLS
+806 
-819 SGFTNGMKAAT
+819 
-830 SDITAAMQP
+830 P

-901 A
+901 T

>member
-29 ELKNFKSEMDLTASA
+29 ELKSLKSEMDLTASA
-44 MDDMA
+44 MDDMT
-49 DSEEKTAKQSAT
+49 DSEEKTAKQGET

-76 NEKYQA
+76 NEKYQI
-82 SAGKLEDLG
+82 SVGRLGDLG
-91 RALEDA
+91 SALENA
-97 KNEFGANSEQAL
+97 KNEFGANSEEAL
-109 KAQNAYNNQLKSAMN
+109 KAQNAYNKQLKSAMDL
-124 WKTQINKTATE
+124 KTQINQTAAE
-135 MNKAKKAFSD
+135 MNKAKKDFSD

-151 DLGESLAKASDG
+151 KLGDGMAKAGDS

-217 SGKSSESARKAYR
+217 SGKSAESSRKAYK

-242 AESTQLL
+242 AESAQLL

-323 QERNTLITETLA
+323 QERNALITETLA

-366 AALGGTV
+366 ALLGGTV

-387 IVQIIEGFNDFVNGV
+387 IVQIIEGFNDFMKGV
-402 DGADEALSDGI
+402 DGADKALSDGI
-413 EQMIKAAAKKA
+413 GQMIDTVVAKLPEFFEFGIKVIGAIAKGIIDNLPNIALAAANMVWTLIATITGLDPDIFNTGIDMVKQAANGAISMVQEFVTIGSNVVSGLWEGIKSKSAWLKNQVKNWCQNILDTVKEFFNIGSPSKLFADEVGAMLPAGMAIGIDKGAKKA
-424 PDFLAAGV
+424 LDSMNSLSASVFNAGQ
-432 EIIGMLLK
+432 
-440 GIVSNLPALAV
+440 
-451 EFAKMPIKL
+451 
-460 LAALL
+460 
-465 EGIGVLP
+465 
-472 EGGRKMID
+472 MI
-480 EILDGAEG
+480 E
-488 KLKGFYDLG
+488 
-497 INAVKGLWSGI
+497 
-508 KAEFKSIP
+508 
-516 SKFSNLLS
+516 
-524 KLVGTAE
+524 
-531 DELEINS
+531 
-538 PSKVFYEIGQYVV
+538 
-551 QGLAEGIKD
+551 
-560 GEALAANT
+560 
-568 MDALNQKIIA
+568 
-578 KEEELTEALKNSDLS
+578 
-593 EEMKESLNK
+593 
-602 QLEAV
+602 
-607 KEFRQEYESAWDEI
+607 
-621 TKKQKS
+621 
-627 MAEKLAD
+627 
-634 YGDLFTRV
+634 
-642 TGEAG
+642 
-647 ESLIELSD
+647 
-655 LSEQINQI
+655 
-663 NLFKAA
+663 
-669 LDRLKAMDAPEGLID
+669 
-684 AVANM
+684 
-689 DVDSALAYTDE
+689 
-700 LFKLT
+700 
-705 KEEYDDYVKLWE
+705 
-717 EKQKLAGD
+717 
-725 HARMFYQS
+725 
-733 EFDDMKK
+733 
-740 EFIDKVPPF
+740 
-749 MDETRDEFMC
+749 
-759 DGLEL
+759 
-764 MKGLAQG
+764 
-771 IQNGRSTVINT
+771 
-782 IIAVVQQ
+782 
-789 AVEAAKEE
+789 
-797 LGIHSPSKV
+797 
-806 FAQIGDYMAQGLS
+806 
-819 SGFTNGMKAAT
+819 
-830 SDITAAMQP
+830 P

>member
-29 ELKNFKSEMDLTASA
+29 ELKSLKSEMDLTASS

-49 DSEEKTAKQSAT
+49 DSEEKTAKQSET

-76 NEKYQA
+76 NEKYQT
-82 SAGKLEDLG
+82 SVGRLSDLG
-91 RALEDA
+91 TALENA
-97 KNEFGANSEQAL
+97 KNEFGANSEEAL
-109 KAQNAYNNQLKSAMN
+109 KAQNAYNKQLKSAMDL
-124 WKTQINKTATE
+124 KTQINQTAAE
-135 MNKAKKAFSD
+135 MNKAKKDFSD

-151 DLGESLAKASDG
+151 KLGDGMAKAGDS

-217 SGKSSESARKAYR
+217 SGKSAESSRKAYR

-249 AQLAKSEQEVDKW
+249 AKLAQSEQEVDKW

-402 DGADEALSDGI
+402 DGADKALSDGI
-413 EQMIKAAAKKA
+413 GQMIDTVVAKLPDFFEFGIKVIGAIAKGIIDNLPNIALAAANMVWTLIATITGLDPDIFNTGIDMVKQAADGAISMVKEFVTIGSNVVSGLWEGIKSKSAWLKNQVKNWCQNILDTVKEFFHIGSPSKLFADEVGAMLPAGMAIGIDKGAKKA
-424 PDFLAAGV
+424 LDSMNSLSASVFNAGQ
-432 EIIGMLLK
+432 
-440 GIVSNLPALAV
+440 
-451 EFAKMPIKL
+451 
-460 LAALL
+460 
-465 EGIGVLP
+465 
-472 EGGRKMID
+472 MI
-480 EILDGAEG
+480 E
-488 KLKGFYDLG
+488 
-497 INAVKGLWSGI
+497 
-508 KAEFKSIP
+508 
-516 SKFSNLLS
+516 
-524 KLVGTAE
+524 
-531 DELEINS
+531 
-538 PSKVFYEIGQYVV
+538 
-551 QGLAEGIKD
+551 
-560 GEALAANT
+560 
-568 MDALNQKIIA
+568 
-578 KEEELTEALKNSDLS
+578 
-593 EEMKESLNK
+593 
-602 QLEAV
+602 
-607 KEFRQEYESAWDEI
+607 
-621 TKKQKS
+621 
-627 MAEKLAD
+627 
-634 YGDLFTRV
+634 
-642 TGEAG
+642 
-647 ESLIELSD
+647 
-655 LSEQINQI
+655 
-663 NLFKAA
+663 
-669 LDRLKAMDAPEGLID
+669 
-684 AVANM
+684 
-689 DVDSALAYTDE
+689 
-700 LFKLT
+700 
-705 KEEYDDYVKLWE
+705 
-717 EKQKLAGD
+717 
-725 HARMFYQS
+725 
-733 EFDDMKK
+733 
-740 EFIDKVPPF
+740 
-749 MDETRDEFMC
+749 
-759 DGLEL
+759 
-764 MKGLAQG
+764 
-771 IQNGRSTVINT
+771 
-782 IIAVVQQ
+782 
-789 AVEAAKEE
+789 
-797 LGIHSPSKV
+797 
-806 FAQIGDYMAQGLS
+806 
-819 SGFTNGMKAAT
+819 
-830 SDITAAMQP
+830 P

>member
-29 ELKNFKSEMDLTASA
+29 ELKSLKSEMDLTASA

-49 DSEEKTAKQSAT
+49 DSEEKTAKQGET

-76 NEKYQA
+76 TEKYQI
-82 SAGKLEDLG
+82 SVGRLGDLG
-91 RALEDA
+91 TALENA

-109 KAQNAYNNQLKSAMN
+109 KAQNAYNRQLKSAMDL
-124 WKTQINKTATE
+124 KTQINQTAAE
-135 MNKAKKAFSD
+135 MNKAKKDFSD

-151 DLGESLAKASDG
+151 KLGDGMAKAGDS

-180 MALAGAVAN
+180 MALAGAVAS

-217 SGKSSESARKAYR
+217 SGKSSESASKAYR

-249 AQLAKSEQEVDKW
+249 AQLAENEQDVDKW

-268 VMATFGDSLPINS
+268 VVATFGDSLPINS

-323 QERNTLITETLA
+323 QERNALITETLA

-387 IVQIIEGFNDFVNGV
+387 IVQIIEGFNDFMNGV
-402 DGADEALSDGI
+402 DGADKALSDGI
-413 EQMIKAAAKKA
+413 GQMIDTVVAKLPEFFEFGIKVIGAIAKGIIDNLPNIALAAANMVWTLIATIVGLDPEIFNTGIDMVKQAADGAISMVKEFVTIGSNVVSGLWEGIKSKSTWLKNQVKNWCQNILDTVKEFFNIGSPSKLFADEVGAMLPAGMAIGIDKGAKKA
-424 PDFLAAGV
+424 LDSMNSLSASVFNAGQ
-432 EIIGMLLK
+432 
-440 GIVSNLPALAV
+440 
-451 EFAKMPIKL
+451 
-460 LAALL
+460 
-465 EGIGVLP
+465 
-472 EGGRKMID
+472 MI
-480 EILDGAEG
+480 E
-488 KLKGFYDLG
+488 
-497 INAVKGLWSGI
+497 
-508 KAEFKSIP
+508 
-516 SKFSNLLS
+516 
-524 KLVGTAE
+524 
-531 DELEINS
+531 
-538 PSKVFYEIGQYVV
+538 
-551 QGLAEGIKD
+551 
-560 GEALAANT
+560 
-568 MDALNQKIIA
+568 
-578 KEEELTEALKNSDLS
+578 
-593 EEMKESLNK
+593 
-602 QLEAV
+602 
-607 KEFRQEYESAWDEI
+607 
-621 TKKQKS
+621 
-627 MAEKLAD
+627 
-634 YGDLFTRV
+634 
-642 TGEAG
+642 
-647 ESLIELSD
+647 
-655 LSEQINQI
+655 
-663 NLFKAA
+663 
-669 LDRLKAMDAPEGLID
+669 
-684 AVANM
+684 
-689 DVDSALAYTDE
+689 
-700 LFKLT
+700 
-705 KEEYDDYVKLWE
+705 
-717 EKQKLAGD
+717 
-725 HARMFYQS
+725 
-733 EFDDMKK
+733 
-740 EFIDKVPPF
+740 
-749 MDETRDEFMC
+749 
-759 DGLEL
+759 
-764 MKGLAQG
+764 
-771 IQNGRSTVINT
+771 
-782 IIAVVQQ
+782 
-789 AVEAAKEE
+789 
-797 LGIHSPSKV
+797 
-806 FAQIGDYMAQGLS
+806 
-819 SGFTNGMKAAT
+819 
-830 SDITAAMQP
+830 P

>member
-16 EKAFRDSL
+16 EKAFKDSL

-29 ELKNFKSEMDLTASA
+29 ELKSLKSEMDLTASA

-49 DSEEKTAKQSAT
+49 DSEEKTAKQSET

-76 NEKYQA
+76 NEKYQT
-82 SAGKLEDLG
+82 SVGRLGDLG
-91 RALEDA
+91 TALENA
-97 KNEFGANSEQAL
+97 KNEFGANSEEAL
-109 KAQNAYNNQLKSAMN
+109 KAQNAYNRQLKSAMDL
-124 WKTQINKTATE
+124 KTQINQTAAE
-135 MNKAKKAFSD
+135 MNKAKKDFSD

-151 DLGESLAKASDG
+151 KLGDGMAKAGDS

-180 MALAGAVAN
+180 MALAGAVAD

-217 SGKSSESARKAYR
+217 SGKSAESSRKAYK

-314 AKLAACSSE
+314 AKLAALGTE
-323 QERNTLITETLA
+323 QERNALITETLA
-335 ATYEDAAT
+335 ATYEDAAA

-387 IVQIIEGFNDFVNGV
+387 IVEIINGFNDLANGV
-402 DGADEALSDGI
+402 DGAEETIITGVTEIIDILIGKLPDFLNFGVDLIYAIIKGIVINIPELAALGPKLVWAILLAIFDLGGDLISGGEKIISDLGDGAQRKLTEFVTIGSNVVSGLWEGIKSKSTWLKNQVKNWCQNILDTVKEFFHIGSPSKLFADEVGAMLPAGMAIGI
-413 EQMIKAAAKKA
+413 DKGAKKA
-424 PDFLAAGV
+424 LDSMNSLSASVFNAGQ
-432 EIIGMLLK
+432 
-440 GIVSNLPALAV
+440 
-451 EFAKMPIKL
+451 
-460 LAALL
+460 
-465 EGIGVLP
+465 
-472 EGGRKMID
+472 MI
-480 EILDGAEG
+480 E
-488 KLKGFYDLG
+488 
-497 INAVKGLWSGI
+497 
-508 KAEFKSIP
+508 
-516 SKFSNLLS
+516 
-524 KLVGTAE
+524 
-531 DELEINS
+531 
-538 PSKVFYEIGQYVV
+538 
-551 QGLAEGIKD
+551 
-560 GEALAANT
+560 
-568 MDALNQKIIA
+568 
-578 KEEELTEALKNSDLS
+578 
-593 EEMKESLNK
+593 
-602 QLEAV
+602 
-607 KEFRQEYESAWDEI
+607 
-621 TKKQKS
+621 
-627 MAEKLAD
+627 
-634 YGDLFTRV
+634 
-642 TGEAG
+642 
-647 ESLIELSD
+647 
-655 LSEQINQI
+655 
-663 NLFKAA
+663 
-669 LDRLKAMDAPEGLID
+669 
-684 AVANM
+684 
-689 DVDSALAYTDE
+689 
-700 LFKLT
+700 
-705 KEEYDDYVKLWE
+705 
-717 EKQKLAGD
+717 
-725 HARMFYQS
+725 
-733 EFDDMKK
+733 
-740 EFIDKVPPF
+740 
-749 MDETRDEFMC
+749 
-759 DGLEL
+759 
-764 MKGLAQG
+764 
-771 IQNGRSTVINT
+771 
-782 IIAVVQQ
+782 
-789 AVEAAKEE
+789 
-797 LGIHSPSKV
+797 
-806 FAQIGDYMAQGLS
+806 
-819 SGFTNGMKAAT
+819 
-830 SDITAAMQP
+830 P

-894 RGVSLAN
+894 RGVSLATT
-901 A
+901 

>member
-29 ELKNFKSEMDLTASA
+29 ELKSLKSEMDLTSST

-49 DSEEKTAKQSAT
+49 DSEEKTAKQGET

-76 NEKYQA
+76 NEKYQT
-82 SAGKLEDLG
+82 SVGRLSDLG
-91 RALEDA
+91 TALENA
-97 KNEFGANSEQAL
+97 KNEFGANSEEAL
-109 KAQNAYNNQLKSAMN
+109 KAQNAYNRQLKSAMDL
-124 WKTQINKTATE
+124 KTQINQTAAE
-135 MNKAKKAFSD
+135 MNKAKKDFSD
-145 LGKASD
+145 LGKASGE
-151 DLGESLAKASDG
+151 LGDGMAKAGDS

-217 SGKSSESARKAYR
+217 SGKSMESSRKAYK

-242 AESTQLL
+242 AESAQLL

-323 QERNTLITETLA
+323 QERNALITETLA
-335 ATYEDAAT
+335 ATYEDAAI

-402 DGADEALSDGI
+402 DGADKALSDGI
-413 EQMIKAAAKKA
+413 GQMIDTVVAKLPEFFEFGIKVIGAIAKGILDNLPNIALAAANMVWTLIATITGLDPDIFNTGIDMVKQAADGAISMVKEFVTIGSNVVSGLWEGIKSKSTWLINQVKNWCQSILDTVKEFFNIGSPSKLFADEVGAMLPAGMAIGIDKGAKKA
-424 PDFLAAGV
+424 LDSMNSLSASVFNAGQ
-432 EIIGMLLK
+432 
-440 GIVSNLPALAV
+440 
-451 EFAKMPIKL
+451 
-460 LAALL
+460 
-465 EGIGVLP
+465 
-472 EGGRKMID
+472 MI
-480 EILDGAEG
+480 E
-488 KLKGFYDLG
+488 
-497 INAVKGLWSGI
+497 
-508 KAEFKSIP
+508 
-516 SKFSNLLS
+516 
-524 KLVGTAE
+524 
-531 DELEINS
+531 
-538 PSKVFYEIGQYVV
+538 
-551 QGLAEGIKD
+551 
-560 GEALAANT
+560 
-568 MDALNQKIIA
+568 
-578 KEEELTEALKNSDLS
+578 
-593 EEMKESLNK
+593 
-602 QLEAV
+602 
-607 KEFRQEYESAWDEI
+607 
-621 TKKQKS
+621 
-627 MAEKLAD
+627 
-634 YGDLFTRV
+634 
-642 TGEAG
+642 
-647 ESLIELSD
+647 
-655 LSEQINQI
+655 
-663 NLFKAA
+663 
-669 LDRLKAMDAPEGLID
+669 
-684 AVANM
+684 
-689 DVDSALAYTDE
+689 
-700 LFKLT
+700 
-705 KEEYDDYVKLWE
+705 
-717 EKQKLAGD
+717 
-725 HARMFYQS
+725 
-733 EFDDMKK
+733 
-740 EFIDKVPPF
+740 
-749 MDETRDEFMC
+749 
-759 DGLEL
+759 
-764 MKGLAQG
+764 
-771 IQNGRSTVINT
+771 
-782 IIAVVQQ
+782 
-789 AVEAAKEE
+789 
-797 LGIHSPSKV
+797 
-806 FAQIGDYMAQGLS
+806 
-819 SGFTNGMKAAT
+819 
-830 SDITAAMQP
+830 P

-894 RGVSLAN
+894 RGVSLATT
-901 A
+901 

>member
-29 ELKNFKSEMDLTASA
+29 ELKNLKSEMDLTAST

-49 DSEEKTAKQSAT
+49 DSEEKTAKQGET

-76 NEKYQA
+76 NEKYQT
-82 SAGKLEDLG
+82 SVGRLGDLG
-91 RALEDA
+91 TALENA
-97 KNEFGANSEQAL
+97 KNEFGANSEEAL
-109 KAQNAYNNQLKSAMN
+109 KAQNAYNKQLKSAMDL
-124 WKTQINKTATE
+124 KTQINQTAAE
-135 MNKAKKAFSD
+135 MNKAKKDFSD

-151 DLGESLAKASDG
+151 KLGDGMAKAGDS

-206 NLAKVDSAFSA
+206 NLAKVDSAFGA
-217 SGKSSESARKAYR
+217 SGKSSESASKAYR

-402 DGADEALSDGI
+402 DGADKALSDGI
-413 EQMIKAAAKKA
+413 GQMIDTVVAKLPEFFEFGIKVIGAIAKGILDNLPNIALAAANMVWTLIATITGLDPDIFNTGIDMVKQAADGAISMVKEFVTIGSNVVSGLWEGIKSKGAWLKNQVKNWCQNILDTVKEFFHIGSPSKLFADEVGAMLPAGMAIGIDKGAKKA
-424 PDFLAAGV
+424 LDSMNSLSASVFNAGQ
-432 EIIGMLLK
+432 
-440 GIVSNLPALAV
+440 
-451 EFAKMPIKL
+451 
-460 LAALL
+460 
-465 EGIGVLP
+465 
-472 EGGRKMID
+472 MI
-480 EILDGAEG
+480 E
-488 KLKGFYDLG
+488 
-497 INAVKGLWSGI
+497 
-508 KAEFKSIP
+508 
-516 SKFSNLLS
+516 
-524 KLVGTAE
+524 
-531 DELEINS
+531 
-538 PSKVFYEIGQYVV
+538 
-551 QGLAEGIKD
+551 
-560 GEALAANT
+560 
-568 MDALNQKIIA
+568 
-578 KEEELTEALKNSDLS
+578 
-593 EEMKESLNK
+593 
-602 QLEAV
+602 
-607 KEFRQEYESAWDEI
+607 
-621 TKKQKS
+621 
-627 MAEKLAD
+627 
-634 YGDLFTRV
+634 
-642 TGEAG
+642 
-647 ESLIELSD
+647 
-655 LSEQINQI
+655 
-663 NLFKAA
+663 
-669 LDRLKAMDAPEGLID
+669 
-684 AVANM
+684 
-689 DVDSALAYTDE
+689 
-700 LFKLT
+700 
-705 KEEYDDYVKLWE
+705 
-717 EKQKLAGD
+717 
-725 HARMFYQS
+725 
-733 EFDDMKK
+733 
-740 EFIDKVPPF
+740 
-749 MDETRDEFMC
+749 
-759 DGLEL
+759 
-764 MKGLAQG
+764 
-771 IQNGRSTVINT
+771 
-782 IIAVVQQ
+782 
-789 AVEAAKEE
+789 
-797 LGIHSPSKV
+797 
-806 FAQIGDYMAQGLS
+806 
-819 SGFTNGMKAAT
+819 
-830 SDITAAMQP
+830 P

-894 RGVSLAN
+894 RGVSLATT
-901 A
+901 

>member
-16 EKAFRDSL
+16 EKAFKDSL

-29 ELKNFKSEMDLTASA
+29 ELKNLKSEMDLTASA

-49 DSEEKTAKQSAT
+49 DSEEKTAKQSET

-76 NEKYQA
+76 NEKYQT
-82 SAGKLEDLG
+82 SVGRLSDLG
-91 RALEDA
+91 TALENA

-109 KAQNAYNNQLKSAMN
+109 KAQNAYNKQLKSAMDL
-124 WKTQINKTATE
+124 KTQINQTAAE
-135 MNKAKKAFSD
+135 MNKAKKDFND
-145 LGKASD
+145 LGKASSELAQD
-151 DLGESLAKASDG
+151 MAKAGDG

-206 NLAKVDSAFSA
+206 NLAKVDSAFNA
-217 SGKSSESARKAYR
+217 SGKSAESSRKAYK

-281 LIEAANETAKVGTVT
+281 LIEASNETAKVGTVT

-335 ATYEDAAT
+335 ATYEDAAA

-373 QNVKNG
+373 QNVKNE

-402 DGADEALSDGI
+402 DGADKALSDGI
-413 EQMIKAAAKKA
+413 EQMIDAVVAKLPEFFEFGIKVIGAIAKGILDNLPNIALAAANMVWTLIA
-424 PDFLAAGV
+424 TITGLDPDIFNTGVDMVKQAADGAISMV
-432 EIIGMLLK
+432 KEFVTIGSN
-440 GIVSNLPALAV
+440 IVSGLW
-451 EFAKMPIKL
+451 
-460 LAALL
+460 
-465 EGIGVLP
+465 EGIKSKSAWLKNQV
-472 EGGRKMID
+472 KSWCNS
-480 EILDGAEG
+480 ILDTA
-488 KLKGFYDLG
+488 K
-497 INAVKGLWSGI
+497 
-508 KAEFKSIP
+508 EFFK
-516 SKFSNLLS
+516 
-524 KLVGTAE
+524 
-531 DELEINS
+531 INS
-538 PSKVFYEIGQYVV
+538 PSKVFANEVGMS
-551 QGLAEGIKD
+551 LPEGM
-560 GEALAANT
+560 ALGI
-568 MDALNQKIIA
+568 DKGA
-578 KEEELTEALKNSDLS
+578 KK
-593 EEMKESLNK
+593 
-602 QLEAV
+602 
-607 KEFRQEYESAWDEI
+607 
-621 TKKQKS
+621 
-627 MAEKLAD
+627 
-634 YGDLFTRV
+634 
-642 TGEAG
+642 
-647 ESLIELSD
+647 
-655 LSEQINQI
+655 
-663 NLFKAA
+663 A
-669 LDRLKAMDAPEGLID
+669 LDSMNSL
-684 AVANM
+684 
-689 DVDSALAYTDE
+689 SASV
-700 LFKLT
+700 FN
-705 KEEYDDYVKLWE
+705 
-717 EKQKLAGD
+717 AGQ
-725 HARMFYQS
+725 MI
-733 EFDDMKK
+733 E
-740 EFIDKVPPF
+740 
-749 MDETRDEFMC
+749 
-759 DGLEL
+759 
-764 MKGLAQG
+764 
-771 IQNGRSTVINT
+771 
-782 IIAVVQQ
+782 
-789 AVEAAKEE
+789 
-797 LGIHSPSKV
+797 
-806 FAQIGDYMAQGLS
+806 
-819 SGFTNGMKAAT
+819 
-830 SDITAAMQP
+830 P

>member
-1 MADKAD
+1 MADKAY

-29 ELKNFKSEMDLTASA
+29 ELKSLKSEMDLTASA

-49 DSEEKTAKQSAT
+49 DSEEKTAKQGET

-76 NEKYQA
+76 NEKYQT
-82 SAGKLEDLG
+82 SVGRLSDLG
-91 RALEDA
+91 TALENA

-109 KAQNAYNNQLKSAMN
+109 KAQNAYNKQLKSAMDL
-124 WKTQINKTATE
+124 KTQINQTAAE
-135 MNKAKKAFSD
+135 MNKAKKDFSD

-151 DLGESLAKASDG
+151 KLGDGMAKAGDS

-180 MALAGAVAN
+180 MALAGAVAD

-217 SGKSSESARKAYR
+217 SGKSAESSRKAYR

-314 AKLAACSSE
+314 AKLAALGTE
-323 QERNTLITETLA
+323 QERNALITETLA
-335 ATYEDAAT
+335 ATYEDAAI
-343 AYEANNAGLMQ
+343 AYEANNAGLIQ
-354 ARELQAQLDESL
+354 AREMQAQLDESL

-402 DGADEALSDGI
+402 DGADKALSDGI
-413 EQMIKAAAKKA
+413 GQMIDTVVAKLPEFFEFGIKVIGAIAKGIIDNLPNIALAAANMVWTLIATITGLDPEIFNTGIDMVKQAADGAISMVKEFVTIGSNVVSGLWEGIKSKSAWLKNQVKNWCQSILDSVKEFFHIGSPSKLFADEVGAMLPAGMAIGIDKGAKKA
-424 PDFLAAGV
+424 LDSMNSLSASVFNAGQ
-432 EIIGMLLK
+432 
-440 GIVSNLPALAV
+440 
-451 EFAKMPIKL
+451 
-460 LAALL
+460 
-465 EGIGVLP
+465 
-472 EGGRKMID
+472 MI
-480 EILDGAEG
+480 E
-488 KLKGFYDLG
+488 
-497 INAVKGLWSGI
+497 
-508 KAEFKSIP
+508 
-516 SKFSNLLS
+516 
-524 KLVGTAE
+524 
-531 DELEINS
+531 
-538 PSKVFYEIGQYVV
+538 
-551 QGLAEGIKD
+551 
-560 GEALAANT
+560 
-568 MDALNQKIIA
+568 
-578 KEEELTEALKNSDLS
+578 
-593 EEMKESLNK
+593 
-602 QLEAV
+602 
-607 KEFRQEYESAWDEI
+607 
-621 TKKQKS
+621 
-627 MAEKLAD
+627 
-634 YGDLFTRV
+634 
-642 TGEAG
+642 
-647 ESLIELSD
+647 
-655 LSEQINQI
+655 
-663 NLFKAA
+663 
-669 LDRLKAMDAPEGLID
+669 
-684 AVANM
+684 
-689 DVDSALAYTDE
+689 
-700 LFKLT
+700 
-705 KEEYDDYVKLWE
+705 
-717 EKQKLAGD
+717 
-725 HARMFYQS
+725 
-733 EFDDMKK
+733 
-740 EFIDKVPPF
+740 
-749 MDETRDEFMC
+749 
-759 DGLEL
+759 
-764 MKGLAQG
+764 
-771 IQNGRSTVINT
+771 
-782 IIAVVQQ
+782 
-789 AVEAAKEE
+789 
-797 LGIHSPSKV
+797 
-806 FAQIGDYMAQGLS
+806 
-819 SGFTNGMKAAT
+819 
-830 SDITAAMQP
+830 P

>member
-29 ELKNFKSEMDLTASA
+29 ELKNLKSEMDLTASA

-49 DSEEKTAKQSAT
+49 DSEEKTAKQSET

-76 NEKYQA
+76 NEKYQ
-82 SAGKLEDLG
+82 SSVGRLSDLG
-91 RALEDA
+91 SALENA
-97 KNEFGANSEQAL
+97 KNEFGANSEEAL
-109 KAQNAYNNQLKSAMN
+109 KAQNAYNKQLKSAMDL
-124 WKTQINKTATE
+124 KTQINQTAAE
-135 MNKAKKAFSD
+135 MNKAKKDFSD

-151 DLGESLAKASDG
+151 KLGDGMAKAGDS

-180 MALAGAVAN
+180 MALAGAVAD

-217 SGKSSESARKAYR
+217 SGKSAESSRKAYR

-242 AESTQLL
+242 AESAQLL

-323 QERNTLITETLA
+323 QERNALITETLA

-402 DGADEALSDGI
+402 DGADKALSDGI
-413 EQMIKAAAKKA
+413 GQMIDTVIAKLPEFFEFGIKVIGAIAKGILDNLPNIALAAANMVWTLIATITGLDPDIFNTGIDMVKQAADGAISMVKEFVTIGSNVVSGLWEGIKSKSTWLKNQVKNWCQNILDTVKEFFHIGSPSKLFADEVGAMLPAGMAIGIDKGAKKA
-424 PDFLAAGV
+424 LDSMNSLSASVFNAGQ
-432 EIIGMLLK
+432 
-440 GIVSNLPALAV
+440 
-451 EFAKMPIKL
+451 
-460 LAALL
+460 
-465 EGIGVLP
+465 
-472 EGGRKMID
+472 MI
-480 EILDGAEG
+480 E
-488 KLKGFYDLG
+488 
-497 INAVKGLWSGI
+497 
-508 KAEFKSIP
+508 
-516 SKFSNLLS
+516 
-524 KLVGTAE
+524 
-531 DELEINS
+531 
-538 PSKVFYEIGQYVV
+538 
-551 QGLAEGIKD
+551 
-560 GEALAANT
+560 
-568 MDALNQKIIA
+568 
-578 KEEELTEALKNSDLS
+578 
-593 EEMKESLNK
+593 
-602 QLEAV
+602 
-607 KEFRQEYESAWDEI
+607 
-621 TKKQKS
+621 
-627 MAEKLAD
+627 
-634 YGDLFTRV
+634 
-642 TGEAG
+642 
-647 ESLIELSD
+647 
-655 LSEQINQI
+655 
-663 NLFKAA
+663 
-669 LDRLKAMDAPEGLID
+669 
-684 AVANM
+684 
-689 DVDSALAYTDE
+689 
-700 LFKLT
+700 
-705 KEEYDDYVKLWE
+705 
-717 EKQKLAGD
+717 
-725 HARMFYQS
+725 
-733 EFDDMKK
+733 
-740 EFIDKVPPF
+740 
-749 MDETRDEFMC
+749 
-759 DGLEL
+759 
-764 MKGLAQG
+764 
-771 IQNGRSTVINT
+771 
-782 IIAVVQQ
+782 
-789 AVEAAKEE
+789 
-797 LGIHSPSKV
+797 
-806 FAQIGDYMAQGLS
+806 
-819 SGFTNGMKAAT
+819 
-830 SDITAAMQP
+830 P

-901 A
+901 T

>member
-29 ELKNFKSEMDLTASA
+29 ELKNLKSEMDLTAST

-49 DSEEKTAKQSAT
+49 DSEEKTAKQGET

-76 NEKYQA
+76 NEKYQT
-82 SAGKLEDLG
+82 SVGRLSDLG
-91 RALEDA
+91 TALENA
-97 KNEFGANSEQAL
+97 KNEFGANSEEAL
-109 KAQNAYNNQLKSAMN
+109 KAQNAYNKQLKSAMDL
-124 WKTQINKTATE
+124 KTQINQTAAE
-135 MNKAKKAFSD
+135 MNKAKKDFSD

-151 DLGESLAKASDG
+151 KLGDGMAKAGDS

-180 MALAGAVAN
+180 MALAGAVAD

-217 SGKSSESARKAYR
+217 SGKSAESSRKAYK

-242 AESTQLL
+242 AESAQLL

-314 AKLAACSSE
+314 AKLAALGTE
-323 QERNTLITETLA
+323 QERNALITETLA

-387 IVQIIEGFNDFVNGV
+387 IVQIIEGFNDFMNGV
-402 DGADEALSDGI
+402 DGADKALSDGI
-413 EQMIKAAAKKA
+413 GQMIDTVVAKLPEFFEFGIKVIGAIAKGIIDNLPNIALAAANMVWTLIATIVGLDPDIFNTGIDMVKQAADGAISMVKEFVTIGSNVVSGLWEGIKSKSAWLKNQVKNWCQNILDTVKEFFNIGSPSKLFADEVGAMLPAGMAIGIDKGAKKA
-424 PDFLAAGV
+424 LDSMNSLSASVFNAGQ
-432 EIIGMLLK
+432 
-440 GIVSNLPALAV
+440 
-451 EFAKMPIKL
+451 
-460 LAALL
+460 
-465 EGIGVLP
+465 
-472 EGGRKMID
+472 MI
-480 EILDGAEG
+480 E
-488 KLKGFYDLG
+488 
-497 INAVKGLWSGI
+497 
-508 KAEFKSIP
+508 
-516 SKFSNLLS
+516 
-524 KLVGTAE
+524 
-531 DELEINS
+531 
-538 PSKVFYEIGQYVV
+538 
-551 QGLAEGIKD
+551 
-560 GEALAANT
+560 
-568 MDALNQKIIA
+568 
-578 KEEELTEALKNSDLS
+578 
-593 EEMKESLNK
+593 
-602 QLEAV
+602 
-607 KEFRQEYESAWDEI
+607 
-621 TKKQKS
+621 
-627 MAEKLAD
+627 
-634 YGDLFTRV
+634 
-642 TGEAG
+642 
-647 ESLIELSD
+647 
-655 LSEQINQI
+655 
-663 NLFKAA
+663 
-669 LDRLKAMDAPEGLID
+669 
-684 AVANM
+684 
-689 DVDSALAYTDE
+689 
-700 LFKLT
+700 
-705 KEEYDDYVKLWE
+705 
-717 EKQKLAGD
+717 
-725 HARMFYQS
+725 
-733 EFDDMKK
+733 
-740 EFIDKVPPF
+740 
-749 MDETRDEFMC
+749 
-759 DGLEL
+759 
-764 MKGLAQG
+764 
-771 IQNGRSTVINT
+771 
-782 IIAVVQQ
+782 
-789 AVEAAKEE
+789 
-797 LGIHSPSKV
+797 
-806 FAQIGDYMAQGLS
+806 
-819 SGFTNGMKAAT
+819 
-830 SDITAAMQP
+830 P

>member
-29 ELKNFKSEMDLTASA
+29 ELKNLKSEMDLTASA

-49 DSEEKTAKQSAT
+49 DSEEKTAKQGET

-82 SAGKLEDLG
+82 SAGRLEDLG
-91 RALEDA
+91 TALKNA

-109 KAQNAYNNQLKSAMN
+109 KAQNAYDRQLKSTMD
-124 WKTQINKTATE
+124 WKTQINQTAAE
-135 MNKAKKAFSD
+135 MNKAKKDFSD
-145 LGKASD
+145 LGKASG

-217 SGKSSESARKAYR
+217 SGKSVESGRKAYK

-281 LIEAANETAKVGTVT
+281 LIEASNETAKVGTVT

-335 ATYEDAAT
+335 ATYEDAAA
-343 AYEANNAGLMQ
+343 AYEANNAGLIQ

-373 QNVKNG
+373 QDVKNG

-413 EQMIKAAAKKA
+413 EQMIDAVVAKLPEFFEFGIKVIGAIAKGVLDNLPNIALAAANMVWTLIA
-424 PDFLAAGV
+424 TITGLDPDIFNTGIDMVKQAADGAISMV
-432 EIIGMLLK
+432 KEFVTIGSN
-440 GIVSNLPALAV
+440 IVSGLW
-451 EFAKMPIKL
+451 
-460 LAALL
+460 
-465 EGIGVLP
+465 EGIKSKSTWLKNQV
-472 EGGRKMID
+472 KNWCQS
-480 EILDGAEG
+480 ILDTAM
-488 KLKGFYDLG
+488 
-497 INAVKGLWSGI
+497 
-508 KAEFKSIP
+508 EF
-516 SKFSNLLS
+516 FQ
-524 KLVGTAE
+524 
-531 DELEINS
+531 INS
-538 PSKVFYEIGQYVV
+538 PSKLFANEVGMS
-551 QGLAEGIKD
+551 LPEGM
-560 GEALAANT
+560 ALGI
-568 MDALNQKIIA
+568 DKGA
-578 KEEELTEALKNSDLS
+578 KK
-593 EEMKESLNK
+593 
-602 QLEAV
+602 
-607 KEFRQEYESAWDEI
+607 
-621 TKKQKS
+621 
-627 MAEKLAD
+627 
-634 YGDLFTRV
+634 
-642 TGEAG
+642 
-647 ESLIELSD
+647 
-655 LSEQINQI
+655 
-663 NLFKAA
+663 A
-669 LDRLKAMDAPEGLID
+669 LDSMNSL
-684 AVANM
+684 
-689 DVDSALAYTDE
+689 SASV
-700 LFKLT
+700 FN
-705 KEEYDDYVKLWE
+705 
-717 EKQKLAGD
+717 AGQ
-725 HARMFYQS
+725 MI
-733 EFDDMKK
+733 E
-740 EFIDKVPPF
+740 
-749 MDETRDEFMC
+749 
-759 DGLEL
+759 
-764 MKGLAQG
+764 
-771 IQNGRSTVINT
+771 
-782 IIAVVQQ
+782 
-789 AVEAAKEE
+789 
-797 LGIHSPSKV
+797 
-806 FAQIGDYMAQGLS
+806 
-819 SGFTNGMKAAT
+819 
-830 SDITAAMQP
+830 P

-901 A
+901 T

>member
-16 EKAFRDSL
+16 EKAFKDSL

-29 ELKNFKSEMDLTASA
+29 ELKSLKSEMDLTASA

-49 DSEEKTAKQSAT
+49 DSEEKTAKQGET

-76 NEKYQA
+76 NEKYQT
-82 SAGKLEDLG
+82 SVGRLGDLG
-91 RALEDA
+91 TALENA

-109 KAQNAYNNQLKSAMN
+109 KAQNAYNKQLKSAMDL
-124 WKTQINKTATE
+124 KTQINQTAAE
-135 MNKAKKAFSD
+135 MNKAKKDFND
-145 LGKASD
+145 LGKASSELAQD
-151 DLGESLAKASDG
+151 MAKAGDG

-180 MALAGAVAN
+180 MALAGAVAG
-189 IASSFLNI
+189 IASSFLDI

-217 SGKSSESARKAYR
+217 SGKSSESAHKAYR

-343 AYEANNAGLMQ
+343 AYEANNAGLIQ

-379 LLADFLPA
+379 ILADFLPA

-402 DGADEALSDGI
+402 DGADKALSDGI
-413 EQMIKAAAKKA
+413 EQMIDAVVAKLPEFFEFGIKVIGAIAKGILDNLPSISLAAANMAWTLIATITGLDPEIFNTGIDMVKQAADGAISMVKEFATIGSNVVSGLWEGIKSKSAWLKNQVKNWCQNILDTVKEFFHIGSPSKLFADEIGAMLPAGMAIGIDKGAKKA
-424 PDFLAAGV
+424 LDSMNSLSASVFNAGQ
-432 EIIGMLLK
+432 
-440 GIVSNLPALAV
+440 
-451 EFAKMPIKL
+451 
-460 LAALL
+460 
-465 EGIGVLP
+465 
-472 EGGRKMID
+472 MI
-480 EILDGAEG
+480 E
-488 KLKGFYDLG
+488 
-497 INAVKGLWSGI
+497 
-508 KAEFKSIP
+508 
-516 SKFSNLLS
+516 
-524 KLVGTAE
+524 
-531 DELEINS
+531 
-538 PSKVFYEIGQYVV
+538 
-551 QGLAEGIKD
+551 
-560 GEALAANT
+560 
-568 MDALNQKIIA
+568 
-578 KEEELTEALKNSDLS
+578 
-593 EEMKESLNK
+593 
-602 QLEAV
+602 
-607 KEFRQEYESAWDEI
+607 
-621 TKKQKS
+621 
-627 MAEKLAD
+627 
-634 YGDLFTRV
+634 
-642 TGEAG
+642 
-647 ESLIELSD
+647 
-655 LSEQINQI
+655 
-663 NLFKAA
+663 
-669 LDRLKAMDAPEGLID
+669 
-684 AVANM
+684 
-689 DVDSALAYTDE
+689 
-700 LFKLT
+700 
-705 KEEYDDYVKLWE
+705 
-717 EKQKLAGD
+717 
-725 HARMFYQS
+725 
-733 EFDDMKK
+733 
-740 EFIDKVPPF
+740 
-749 MDETRDEFMC
+749 
-759 DGLEL
+759 
-764 MKGLAQG
+764 
-771 IQNGRSTVINT
+771 
-782 IIAVVQQ
+782 
-789 AVEAAKEE
+789 
-797 LGIHSPSKV
+797 
-806 FAQIGDYMAQGLS
+806 
-819 SGFTNGMKAAT
+819 
-830 SDITAAMQP
+830 P

>member
-29 ELKNFKSEMDLTASA
+29 ELKNLKSEMDLTAST

-49 DSEEKTAKQSAT
+49 DSEEKTAKQGET

-76 NEKYQA
+76 NEKYQT
-82 SAGKLEDLG
+82 SVGRLSDLG
-91 RALEDA
+91 TALENA
-97 KNEFGANSEQAL
+97 KNEFGANSEEAL
-109 KAQNAYNNQLKSAMN
+109 KAQNAYNKQLKSAMDL
-124 WKTQINKTATE
+124 KTQINQTAAE
-135 MNKAKKAFSD
+135 MNKAKKDFSD

-151 DLGESLAKASDG
+151 KLGDGMAKAGDS

-189 IASSFLNI
+189 IARSFLDI

-217 SGKSSESARKAYR
+217 SGKSAESSRKAYK

-242 AESTQLL
+242 AESAQLL

-314 AKLAACSSE
+314 AKLAALGTE
-323 QERNTLITETLA
+323 QERNALITETLA

-387 IVQIIEGFNDFVNGV
+387 IVQIIEGFNDFMNGV
-402 DGADEALSDGI
+402 DGADKALSDGI
-413 EQMIKAAAKKA
+413 GQMIDTVVAKLPEFFEFGIKVIGAIAKGIIDNLPNIALAAANMVWTLIATIVGLDPDIFNTGIDMVKQAADGAISMVKEFVTIGSNVVSGLWEGIKSKSAWLKNQVKNWCQNILDTVKEFFNIGSPSKLFADEVGAMLPAGMAIGIDKGAKKA
-424 PDFLAAGV
+424 LDSMNSLSASVFNAGQ
-432 EIIGMLLK
+432 
-440 GIVSNLPALAV
+440 
-451 EFAKMPIKL
+451 
-460 LAALL
+460 
-465 EGIGVLP
+465 
-472 EGGRKMID
+472 MI
-480 EILDGAEG
+480 E
-488 KLKGFYDLG
+488 
-497 INAVKGLWSGI
+497 
-508 KAEFKSIP
+508 
-516 SKFSNLLS
+516 
-524 KLVGTAE
+524 
-531 DELEINS
+531 
-538 PSKVFYEIGQYVV
+538 
-551 QGLAEGIKD
+551 
-560 GEALAANT
+560 
-568 MDALNQKIIA
+568 
-578 KEEELTEALKNSDLS
+578 
-593 EEMKESLNK
+593 
-602 QLEAV
+602 
-607 KEFRQEYESAWDEI
+607 
-621 TKKQKS
+621 
-627 MAEKLAD
+627 
-634 YGDLFTRV
+634 
-642 TGEAG
+642 
-647 ESLIELSD
+647 
-655 LSEQINQI
+655 
-663 NLFKAA
+663 
-669 LDRLKAMDAPEGLID
+669 
-684 AVANM
+684 
-689 DVDSALAYTDE
+689 
-700 LFKLT
+700 
-705 KEEYDDYVKLWE
+705 
-717 EKQKLAGD
+717 
-725 HARMFYQS
+725 
-733 EFDDMKK
+733 
-740 EFIDKVPPF
+740 
-749 MDETRDEFMC
+749 
-759 DGLEL
+759 
-764 MKGLAQG
+764 
-771 IQNGRSTVINT
+771 
-782 IIAVVQQ
+782 
-789 AVEAAKEE
+789 
-797 LGIHSPSKV
+797 
-806 FAQIGDYMAQGLS
+806 
-819 SGFTNGMKAAT
+819 
-830 SDITAAMQP
+830 P

>member
-29 ELKNFKSEMDLTASA
+29 ELKNLKSEMDLAAST

-49 DSEEKTAKQSAT
+49 DSEEKTAKQGET

-76 NEKYQA
+76 NEKYQT
-82 SAGKLEDLG
+82 SVGRLGDLG
-91 RALEDA
+91 TALENA

-109 KAQNAYNNQLKSAMN
+109 KAQNAYNKQLKSAMDL
-124 WKTQINKTATE
+124 KTQINQTAAE
-135 MNKAKKAFSD
+135 MNKAKKDFSD

-151 DLGESLAKASDG
+151 ELGDGMAKAGDS

-189 IASSFLNI
+189 IASSFLDI

-268 VMATFGDSLPINS
+268 VMATFGDSLSINS

-335 ATYEDAAT
+335 ATYEDAAI
-343 AYEANNAGLMQ
+343 AYEANNAGLIQ
-354 ARELQAQLDESL
+354 AREMQAQLDESL

-387 IVQIIEGFNDFVNGV
+387 IVQIIEGFNDFMNGV
-402 DGADEALSDGI
+402 DGADKALSDGI
-413 EQMIKAAAKKA
+413 GQMIDTVVAKLPEFFEFGIKVIGAIAKGIIDNLPNIALAAANMVWTLIATITGLDPDMFNTGIDMVKQAADGAISMVKEFVTIGSNVVSGLWEGIKSKSAWLKNQVKNWCQSILDSVKEFFHIGSPSKLFADEVGAMLPAGMAIGIDKGAKKA
-424 PDFLAAGV
+424 LDSMNSLSASVFNAGQ
-432 EIIGMLLK
+432 
-440 GIVSNLPALAV
+440 
-451 EFAKMPIKL
+451 
-460 LAALL
+460 
-465 EGIGVLP
+465 
-472 EGGRKMID
+472 MI
-480 EILDGAEG
+480 E
-488 KLKGFYDLG
+488 
-497 INAVKGLWSGI
+497 
-508 KAEFKSIP
+508 
-516 SKFSNLLS
+516 
-524 KLVGTAE
+524 
-531 DELEINS
+531 
-538 PSKVFYEIGQYVV
+538 
-551 QGLAEGIKD
+551 
-560 GEALAANT
+560 
-568 MDALNQKIIA
+568 
-578 KEEELTEALKNSDLS
+578 
-593 EEMKESLNK
+593 
-602 QLEAV
+602 
-607 KEFRQEYESAWDEI
+607 
-621 TKKQKS
+621 
-627 MAEKLAD
+627 
-634 YGDLFTRV
+634 
-642 TGEAG
+642 
-647 ESLIELSD
+647 
-655 LSEQINQI
+655 
-663 NLFKAA
+663 
-669 LDRLKAMDAPEGLID
+669 
-684 AVANM
+684 
-689 DVDSALAYTDE
+689 
-700 LFKLT
+700 
-705 KEEYDDYVKLWE
+705 
-717 EKQKLAGD
+717 
-725 HARMFYQS
+725 
-733 EFDDMKK
+733 
-740 EFIDKVPPF
+740 
-749 MDETRDEFMC
+749 
-759 DGLEL
+759 
-764 MKGLAQG
+764 
-771 IQNGRSTVINT
+771 
-782 IIAVVQQ
+782 
-789 AVEAAKEE
+789 
-797 LGIHSPSKV
+797 
-806 FAQIGDYMAQGLS
+806 
-819 SGFTNGMKAAT
+819 
-830 SDITAAMQP
+830 P